1 MAKVIK
7 TVTLAP
13 GEAKPAE
20 FQFRPMEARVYQVSV
35 DGLSGSFSVL
45 EPPAAQFVVSDLII
59 TPTQCYPGELV
70 SISVT
75 VRNIGLVAGS
85 YTVTCEV
92 L

>member
-1 MAKVIK
+1 MQK
-7 TVTLAP
+7 TITLNP
-13 GEAKPAE
+13 GESKEVSFTITP
-20 FQFRPMEARVYQVSV
+20 QTVGVHSVSV

-59 TPTQCYPGELV
+59 TPAQCYPGELV

>member
-1 MAKVIK
+1 MQK
-7 TVTLAP
+7 TITLNP
-13 GEAKPAE
+13 GESKEVSFTITP
-20 FQFRPMEARVYQVSV
+20 QTVGVHSVSV

-59 TPTQCYPGELV
+59 TPAQCYPGELV

-85 YTVTCEV
+85 YTVTVEV
-92 L
+92 F

>member
-1 MAKVIK
+1 MQK
-7 TVTLAP
+7 TITLNP
-13 GEAKPAE
+13 GESKEVSFTITP
-20 FQFRPMEARVYQVSV
+20 QTVGVHSVSV

>member
-1 MAKVIK
+1 MQK
-7 TVTLAP
+7 TISLNP
-13 GEAKPAE
+13 GESKEVSFTITP
-20 FQFRPMEARVYQVSV
+20 QTVGVHSVSV

-59 TPTQCYPGELV
+59 TPAQCYPGELV

>member
-1 MAKVIK
+1 MQK
-7 TVTLAP
+7 TITLNP
-13 GEAKPAE
+13 GESKEVSFTITP
-20 FQFRPMEARVYQVSV
+20 QTVGVHSVSV

-59 TPTQCYPGELV
+59 TPAQCYPGELV

-75 VRNIGLVAGS
+75 VRDIGLVAGS

>member
-1 MAKVIK
+1 MQK
-7 TVTLAP
+7 TITLNP
-13 GEAKPAE
+13 GESKEVSFTITP
-20 FQFRPMEARVYQVSV
+20 QTVGVHSVSV

-59 TPTQCYPGELV
+59 APTQCYPGELV

>member
-1 MAKVIK
+1 MQK
-7 TVTLAP
+7 TITLNP
-13 GEAKPAE
+13 GESKEVSFTITP
-20 FQFRPMEARVYQVSV
+20 QTVGVHSVSV

-45 EPPAAQFVVSDLII
+45 EPPAAQFLVSDLVIS
-59 TPTQCYPGELV
+59 PAQCYPGELV

>member
-1 MAKVIK
+1 MQK
-7 TVTLAP
+7 TITLNP
-13 GEAKPAE
+13 GESKEVSFTITP
-20 FQFRPMEARVYQVSV
+20 QTVGVHSVSV
-35 DGLSGSFSVL
+35 DGLIVSFSVL
-45 EPPAAQFVVSDLII
+45 EPPAAQFLVSDLVIS
-59 TPTQCYPGELV
+59 PAQCYPGELV

>member
-1 MAKVIK
+1 MQK
-7 TVTLAP
+7 TISLNP
-13 GEAKPAE
+13 GESKEVSFTITP
-20 FQFRPMEARVYQVSV
+20 QTVGVHSVSV

>member
-1 MAKVIK
+1 MQMQK
-7 TVTLAP
+7 TISLNP
-13 GEAKPAE
+13 GESKLVSFAVTPTVVG
-20 FQFRPMEARVYQVSV
+20 PHTVSV
-35 DGLSGSFSVL
+35 DGLSGSFTVL
-45 EPPAAQFVVSDLII
+45 EPPVAQFVVSDLVIS
-59 TPTQCYPGELV
+59 PAQCYPGELV

>member
-1 MAKVIK
+1 MQK
-7 TVTLAP
+7 TITLNP
-13 GEAKPAE
+13 GESKEVSFTITP
-20 FQFRPMEARVYQVSV
+20 QTVGVHSVSV
-35 DGLSGSFSVL
+35 DGLSGSFTVL

-70 SISVT
+70 QISVV
-75 VRNIGLVAGS
+75 VRNVGPVAGS

>member
-1 MAKVIK
+1 MQK
-7 TVTLAP
+7 TITLNP
-13 GEAKPAE
+13 GESKEVSFTITP
-20 FQFRPMEARVYQVSV
+20 QTVGVHSVSV

-45 EPPAAQFVVSDLII
+45 EPPVAQFVVSDLVIS
-59 TPTQCYPGELV
+59 PAQCYPGEVV